1 MNDTLY
7 TIAIVLR
14 ETRKNLT
21 ITQGVVDLIASK
33 MVDALV
39 AENGYYPGDDFDP
52 EVFLAVAG
60 VRNV

>member
-21 ITQGVVDLIASK
+21 ITKGVVDLIASK

-39 AENGYYPGDDFDP
+39 AEDYEGDFDP

-60 VRNV
+60 VRVGG